1 MQYSTQ
7 HYYVQVSVSTRYATN
22 TTAPL
27 YVQGKIALLKES
39 IARFKD
45 ILYNTLQIFQT
56 IPEVQMDS
64 NEYLNELEVNN
75 EHINNHSIL
84 QDSCTSESE
93 YDSEFSDYE
102 M

>member
-1 MQYSTQ
+1 
-7 HYYVQVSVSTRYATN
+7 
-22 TTAPL
+22 
-27 YVQGKIALLKES
+27 
-39 IARFKD
+39 
-45 ILYNTLQIFQT
+45 
-56 IPEVQMDS
+56 MDS